1 LPLEVYFLLE
11 GKFTGPGV
19 CHLKLLSYRQTQIL
33 FALVSLALLGGCA
46 SNPSKPDFAANCSKL
61 SQGSLVNYDRLSQQ
75 FLDTDTQNPS
85 DNSGGGIVWGTRY
98 YMEALLD
105 AYEATGNP
113 KYIQAFVTTG
123 TAVMNGLQSLT
134 VVNVADPSA
143 PGSTIDSPT
152 VSVSGWPTQLGSFSE
167 SVAIPTENGQ
177 TALYAQNLDPTDP
190 NGPIYF
196 QVSPAA
202 GGGLTLS
209 WVGATQTLASNTIHN
224 AADLSALAAAPLIE
238 GQSYARLSPTG
249 LGLPAPGTYQVN
261 SPIVTIWHEQ
271 TGGILLPFA
280 RFLVLAKSQP
290 GLAPANT
297 IAAWTSQVLSTATSY
312 QEEFVPDP
320 DGGLRLRNPIWLPN
334 STAGT
339 NVAADYVGVEA
350 TMRMFLYVLTGDSA
364 QLAIAQGLVTHQKNF
379 HWQLNDKKWLLLKSW
394 PCLITWSTR
403 ASAPEGA
410 IWDQFSYDTTSPST
424 IEDGATYVDLFHQA
438 SVLGLAS
445 TLGITPDIYMAN
457 QRTLKE
463 YLFADPYVVATRP
476 AGLLRGSYPAAT
488 SAGSDPLTSSQ
499 YSYSS
504 AWYVAPEVADS
515 NYINANWNWMMRFS
529 QNPQGSPIGY
539 FLRAWAMSE
548 AAELSICKAK

>member
-1 LPLEVYFLLE
+1 
-11 GKFTGPGV
+11 V
-19 CHLKLLSYRQTQIL
+19 CHLRLLSYGQTQIL
-33 FALVSLALLGGCA
+33 FALASLAVLTGCA
-46 SNPSKPDFAANCSKL
+46 SSPSKPDFAANCSKL
-61 SQGSLVNYDRLSQQ
+61 SPKSLVHYDSLSQQ
-75 FLDTDTQNPS
+75 FLDTDTQNPG

-105 AYEATGNP
+105 AYEATGNL

-123 TAVMNGLQSLT
+123 TSVMNALQSLT
-134 VVNVADPSA
+134 VVNAADPSA
-143 PGSTIDSPT
+143 PGRPVDSPT
-152 VSVSGWPTQLGSFSE
+152 VTVSGWPTQLGSFSE

-177 TALYAQNLDPTDP
+177 TALYAQNLDPSDP

-196 QVSPAA
+196 EVTPAE

-209 WVGATQTLASNTIHN
+209 WVGATQTLVSNTIHN
-224 AADLSALAAAPLIE
+224 ASDLSALASAPLIE

-261 SPIVTIWHEQ
+261 SPIRTIWHEQ

-280 RFLVLAKSQP
+280 RFLLMAKRQP
-290 GLAPANT
+290 GLADPKT
-297 IAAWTSQVLSTATSY
+297 IAAWTSEVLSTAGSY
-312 QEEFVPDP
+312 QAEFVPDP
-320 DGGLRLRNPIWLPN
+320 DGDLRLRNPIWLPN
-334 STAGT
+334 ATAGT
-339 NVAADYVGVEA
+339 NVAADYVAVEA
-350 TMRMFLYVLTGDSA
+350 TMRMFLYALTGDSA
-364 QLAIAQGLVTHQKNF
+364 QLSIAQGLVAHQKIH
-379 HWQLNDKKWLLLKSW
+379 HWQLSERKWLLLKSW

-410 IWDQFSYDTTSPST
+410 IWDQFSYDTTSAST
-424 IEDGATYVDLFHQA
+424 VEDGATYVDLFHQA

-457 QRTLKE
+457 QRTLRE
-463 YLFADPYVVATRP
+463 YLFADPNVVATRP
-476 AGLLRGSYPAAT
+476 AGLLRGSYPTAT
-488 SAGSDPLTSSQ
+488 SRGSDPLTISQ

-515 NYINANWNWMMRFS
+515 TYINANWNWMMRFN

-539 FLRAWAMSE
+539 FLRAWARSE
-548 AAELSICKAK
+548 AAELSICKPQ